1 MHNNRIITKSMNR
14 IVLTLTMILLAF
26 SSMAQESTDTDTL
39 WKFSGTTSLNLSQ
52 LSLTNWAAGGDNSLS
67 GNALVNLSA
76 NYAKE
81 RTSWENKLTL
91 GFGLVKQGDDPT
103 RKSDDQIDLASKLG
117 LKASEKWFYTGL
129 LGFKTQFA
137 QGYDRPGD
145 VDRMKISNFM
155 SPGYLSFSLG
165 MDYKPSEFF
174 SVLLSPVSSKFTF
187 VLDDDL
193 SAAGS
198 FGLDPGQSARAEL
211 GAYIKMAF
219 KKEILKNVTLDT
231 KIDLFSNYLDNPQ
244 HVDVNWDM
252 LLTFKVNEYLAASLL
267 TQLIYD
273 YDIKFGEDTTGDGVN
288 DTFESRVQFKEL
300 FGLGLTYTF

>member
-1 MHNNRIITKSMNR
+1 MKRILI
-14 IVLTLTMILLAF
+14 TLTFVFLAL
-26 SSMAQESTDTDTL
+26 SSGAQEPTGADTL

-52 LSLTNWAAGGDNSLS
+52 LSLTNWAAGGDNSIS

-81 RTSWENKLTL
+81 NTSWENKIAL
-91 GFGLVKQGDDPT
+91 GFGLIKQGNDPT

-145 VDRMKISNFM
+145 VDRAKISNFM

-165 MDYKPSEFF
+165 MDYKPSEIF
-174 SVLLSPVSSKFTF
+174 SLFLSPLSSKFTF

-198 FGLDPGQSARAEL
+198 FGVDPGKTSRAEI

-231 KIDLFSNYLDNPQ
+231 KIDLFSNYLNNPQ
-244 HVDVNWDM
+244 YIDVNWDM
-252 LLTFKVNEYLAASLL
+252 LLTFKVNDYLAASLL

-288 DTFESRVQFKEL
+288 DTFDTRVQFKEL
-300 FGLGLTYTF
+300 FGLGLTYSF